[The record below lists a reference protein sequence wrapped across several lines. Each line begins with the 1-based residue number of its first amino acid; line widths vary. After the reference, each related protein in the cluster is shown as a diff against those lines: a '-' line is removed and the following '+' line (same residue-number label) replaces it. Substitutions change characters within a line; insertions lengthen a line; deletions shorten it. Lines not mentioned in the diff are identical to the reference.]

1 MGADGLLFSGIRRI
15 CRRVIHQIFGD
26 GAMSNRRLSRLTA
39 GIGFS
44 IALLLSAGCSSSKP
58 YTLAAQLAPS
68 SQSGLVAA
76 TIDVNGDGCAV
87 RVMMANNPQAWT
99 PVCIVNKNQ
108 SGFKSFTIG
117 GTQVDFGAVPG
128 GFKVLSATLPTLPV
142 PAASTAATPAVAA
155 SGKAATASAPPA
167 AATATAAPTPVFPD
181 QWGISPYP
189 GTVTLQGQNLGF
201 LITSASLKIHGSQ
214 GTLDVTFK
222 ASYSPL
228 HMACTV
234 ISNPHGD
241 FNLVFDPTETSKL
254 TGGGNYN
261 IQLVSEGAGITG
273 NVWDSHGFDSWTPGL
288 PPQWVATSVSSN

>member
-1 MGADGLLFSGIRRI
+1 
-15 CRRVIHQIFGD
+15 
-26 GAMSNRRLSRLTA
+26 MSNRRLVRLTA
-39 GIGFS
+39 AIGFS
-44 IALLLSAGCSSSKP
+44 IALLLSAGCSSNKP
-58 YTLAAQLAPS
+58 YTLVAQLAPS
-68 SQSGLVAA
+68 TQSGLVAA
-76 TIDVNGDGCAV
+76 TIDVNGSACNV
-87 RVMMANNPQAWT
+87 RVMLASNSQAWT
-99 PVCIVNKNQ
+99 PVCIVNKDQ

-117 GTQVDFGAVPG
+117 GTQVDFGAVSG
-128 GFKVLSATLPTLPV
+128 GFKVLSAAVPTVPV
-142 PAASTAATPAVAA
+142 PAASTAATPAT
-155 SGKAATASAPPA
+155 AATGK
-167 AATATAAPTPVFPD
+167 ATAATSPAPAAPAVTPVFPD
-181 QWGISPYP
+181 QWSKAPYP

-228 HMACTV
+228 HMVCTV
-234 ISNPHGD
+234 ISNAHGD

>member
-1 MGADGLLFSGIRRI
+1 
-15 CRRVIHQIFGD
+15 
-26 GAMSNRRLSRLTA
+26 MSNRRLSRLTA

-68 SQSGLVAA
+68 AQSGLVAA
-76 TIDVNGDGCAV
+76 TIDVNGGGCAV

-99 PVCIVNKNQ
+99 PVCIVNKDQ

-128 GFKVLSATLPTLPV
+128 GFKVLSATLPTLP
-142 PAASTAATPAVAA
+142 A
-155 SGKAATASAPPA
+155 PA
-167 AATATAAPTPVFPD
+167 AATAAAPAVAATGKGGATTAPPPAAANAVAAVTPVFPD
-181 QWGISPYP
+181 QWSMTPYA

-201 LITSASLKIHGSQ
+201 LITSATLKIHGSQ
-214 GTLDVTFK
+214 GILDVTFK

-228 HMACTV
+228 HMVCTV
-234 ISNPHGD
+234 ISNAHGD
-241 FNLVFDPTETSKL
+241 FNLIFDPTQTSKL
-254 TGGGNYN
+254 TGGGNYSV
-261 IQLVSEGAGITG
+261 QLVSEGAGITG